1 MENVLYCIK
10 CLFMEVKI
18 GSLMFADCLLES
30 GEIFKSLLQIW
41 VEFLR
46 NELQGAILSL
56 FTSCFI
62 FLSDFL

>member
-1 MENVLYCIK
+1 
-10 CLFMEVKI
+10 MEVKI

-46 NELQGAILSL
+46 NESQGAILSL